1 MKKTITVYL
10 YKDYPSG
17 TPNIAT
23 ENDIKKQIENAF
35 QEENN
40 AKEFGYWLDDNYSIS
55 DLLHLI
61 PTESLDTLQ
70 KEFEID
76 LKKDIER
83 TVRNQYFEK
92 EIEIEV

>member
-10 YKDYPSG
+10 YREYPSG

-40 AKEFGYWLDDNYSIS
+40 AREFGYWLDDNYSIS

-61 PTESLDTLQ
+61 PTESLEELQ
-70 KEFEID
+70 KEFETD

-92 EIEIEV
+92 EIEVEV